1 MPSDVFDRV
10 LASVPMGRAG
20 TPDDV
25 AAVVAFLASDEA
37 AYVTG
42 ESSTFEGVCDKGSR
56 GASARRGLGR
66 ETNFLTKAA
75 LRIR

>member
-10 LASVPMGRAG
+10 LASVPMGRAR

-42 ESSTFEGVCDKGSR
+42 EIVNVRVGMR
-56 GASARRGLGR
+56 
-66 ETNFLTKAA
+66 
-75 LRIR
+75 

>member
-10 LASVPMGRAG
+10 LARVPMGRAG

-42 ESSTFEGVCDKGSR
+42 EIVNVR
-56 GASARRGLGR
+56 GGMR
-66 ETNFLTKAA
+66 
-75 LRIR
+75 